1 MIEYEDNG
9 ILKNIYL
16 SKLKPFGGKLL
27 FECNFSENDIHRF
40 TQNNFLKDILAAW
53 CKCIVNPVISFYR
66 HEILWNN
73 SNVKVEGNTIMYTN
87 WFSYG
92 IKYFEDVYDTTAKA
106 VYSYRRLS
114 EKYNLPEGDFLK
126 YLTLIHSIPNAWK
139 TNIKNENVNIP
150 KRPSILD
157 QITKSKQTNQY
168 TYTLLMKKKYNQKE
182 NRNKSG

>member
-1 MIEYEDNG
+1 MIESGDNG

-53 CKCIVNPVISFYR
+53 CKCIENPVISSYR

-87 WFSYG
+87 WFSNG

-106 VYSYRRLS
+106 LYSYRRLS
-114 EKYNLPEGDFLK
+114 EK
-126 YLTLIHSIPNAWK
+126 
-139 TNIKNENVNIP
+139 
-150 KRPSILD
+150 
-157 QITKSKQTNQY
+157 KQPP
-168 TYTLLMKKKYNQKE
+168 
-182 NRNKSG
+182 RR